1 MIISKMFAILY
12 WVWIAS
18 ELLLQLVT
26 RTTRSQG
33 QLKDRGSL
41 WLLLT
46 VIFASVWGAFAY
58 GDTHPHTML
67 GGAHWLRPAALV
79 IMLAGFAIRWTAI
92 ISLGSSFSTNVAI
105 HSTQTL
111 RTTGLFRW
119 VRHPSY
125 TGMLLNFAA
134 VGIYQRNWISLAI
147 VIVFPTAALM
157 YRIHVEESALR
168 EAFGAQYTEYSKST
182 SRLIPGIY

>member
-1 MIISKMFAILY
+1 MNISKMFEILY

-18 ELLLQLVT
+18 ELFLQLAT
-26 RTTRSQG
+26 RTSRSQG

-46 VIFASVWGAFAY
+46 AIFASVWAASY
-58 GDTHPHTML
+58 YSDTHPHNML

-92 ISLGSSFSTNVAI
+92 LSLGSSFSTNVAI

-111 RTTGLFRW
+111 RTTGVYRW

-125 TGMLLNFAA
+125 SGMLLNFAA

-147 VIVFPTAALM
+147 VLLFPTAALI
-157 YRIHVEESALR
+157 YRIHVEESALL
-168 EAFGAQYTEYSKST
+168 EAFGAQYADYST
-182 SRLIPGIY
+182 TTRRLVPGIY

>member
-1 MIISKMFAILY
+1 MSISKIFAVLY

-18 ELLLQLVT
+18 EVILQLVT
-26 RTTRSQG
+26 RTSRSQG

-46 VIFASVWGAFAY
+46 TIFASVWAAFY
-58 GDTHPHTML
+58 YSDTHPHTMF
-67 GGAHWLRPAALV
+67 GGAHWLRWVALV
-79 IMLAGFAIRWTAI
+79 LMLTGFAIRWTAI
-92 ISLGSSFSTNVAI
+92 LSLGSTFSTNVAI

-111 RTTGLFRW
+111 RTTGVFRW

-125 TGMLLNFAA
+125 SGMLLNFLA

-147 VIVFPTAALM
+147 VLLLPTAALI
-157 YRIHVEESALR
+157 YRIHVEESALH
-168 EAFGAQYTEYSKST
+168 EAFGAQYAAYSNAT
-182 SRLIPGIY
+182 RRLVPGIY